1 MDGPFRSWYEKPTQQ
16 RRSYSYNPS
25 LFGVPVYPIDPTRQ
39 ARHSAYAD
47 RQPPVEQNP
56 GRKVVQIPVQF
67 FGSDSDRRSESA
79 LRIQKVFRGFFVRK
93 SVRKIKEIKAQVD
106 EIEARLLRDEVVE
119 MIRGNEREKL
129 RMSESLM
136 NLLLRLDGI
145 RGIDLGIRVCRK
157 GVTRKAIALQEKID
171 AICAPDSEG
180 NLDDKVETGSQEL
193 EDAVPAAEF
202 VGIELSPENGVA
214 AELEGSRFE
223 ENSNGFE
230 QILDDSGEESKG
242 LNGALLER
250 EKMESERDSVLTEE
264 LDVVVASEVNPGE
277 ETHVEPETETW
288 KNIDFDEDNVDS
300 VKEMLV
306 QYNGKDM
313 INGEGKEDEAIG
325 NCEFLANSGVPVA
338 SVVEVTPETCPV
350 DEGDAEIVKEMLAH
364 SDDFAEKLCDLS
376 KESKDRDTLQVEV
389 ETMEVEGEHLDAE
402 SVDVVKACQETQG
415 VQETPKDLGFG
426 VERAETMKETSVERN
441 GEDLNERKCELL
453 EQMMEDNKKMMLMMT
468 QLYDRNETQ
477 LQMLEALT
485 NRVDF
490 LEKAYLCDKLRNRRK
505 KMKKNKCAL
514 TCIED

>member
-1 MDGPFRSWYEKPTQQ
+1 MDGPFRSWYQKPTQQ

-25 LFGVPVYPIDPTRQ
+25 LFGVPVYPVDPTRQ
-39 ARHSAYAD
+39 ARQSAYAD
-47 RQPPVEQNP
+47 RQPPVEEKP

-67 FGSDSDRRSESA
+67 FGSDSGRRSESA
-79 LRIQKVFRGFFVRK
+79 LRIQKVFRGFVVRK
-93 SVRKIKEIKAQVD
+93 SVRKIKEIRAQVD

-119 MIRGNEREKL
+119 MIRGNERERL
-129 RMSESLM
+129 RMSETLM

-180 NLDDKVETGSQEL
+180 NVDDKVETGNQEL
-193 EDAVPAAEF
+193 EDAVAAAEF

-242 LNGALLER
+242 LNGALLEC
-250 EKMESERDSVLTEE
+250 EKMEIERDSVLTEE
-264 LDVVVASEVNPGE
+264 SDVVVASEVNPSE
-277 ETHVEPETETW
+277 ETHVEMETC
-288 KNIDFDEDNVDS
+288 KNIDFDEDNVES

-313 INGEGKEDEAIG
+313 VNGEGKEDEAIG

-338 SVVEVTPETCPV
+338 SVVEATPETCCPV
-350 DEGDAEIVKEMLAH
+350 DEGDAEIVK
-364 SDDFAEKLCDLS
+364 
-376 KESKDRDTLQVEV
+376 DRDTLQVED
-389 ETMEVEGEHLDAE
+389 ETMDVEREHLDAE

-415 VQETPKDLGFG
+415 VQETPEDICFG

-441 GEDLNERKCELL
+441 GEDLNKRKCELL
-453 EQMMEDNKKMMLMMT
+453 EQMMEENKKMMLMVT

-477 LQMLEALT
+477 LQMLDALT

>member
-16 RRSYSYNPS
+16 RRTYSYNPS
-25 LFGVPVYPIDPTRQ
+25 LFGVPVYPVDPTQQ
-39 ARHSAYAD
+39 ARRSAYAD
-47 RQPPVEQNP
+47 RQPPVEKKP
-56 GRKVVQIPVQF
+56 GRKVVQIPVHF
-67 FGSDSDRRSESA
+67 FGADSDRRSESA

-93 SVRKIKEIKAQVD
+93 NVRKIKEIKAQVD

-119 MIRGNEREKL
+119 MIRGNERERL

-180 NLDDKVETGSQEL
+180 NVDDKVETGSQEL
-193 EDAVPAAEF
+193 EDGVPASGF

-214 AELEGSRFE
+214 AELEGSRLE
-223 ENSNGFE
+223 ENSHGFE
-230 QILDDSGEESKG
+230 QILDDSGEE
-242 LNGALLER
+242 LNGALLEC
-250 EKMESERDSVLTEE
+250 EKMEIERDSVLTEE
-264 LDVVVASEVNPGE
+264 LDVVVASEVMNPSE
-277 ETHVEPETETW
+277 ETHVETETETW
-288 KNIDFDEDNVDS
+288 VDVDVDEDNVDG

-313 INGEGKEDEAIG
+313 VNGEGKEDEAIG

-338 SVVEVTPETCPV
+338 SVVEATPETCPV

-364 SDDFAEKLCDLS
+364 SDDFEEKLCDLS
-376 KESKDRDTLQVEV
+376 EESKDRDTLQVED
-389 ETMEVEGEHLDAE
+389 ETIEVEREHLDAE

-415 VQETPKDLGFG
+415 VKETP
-426 VERAETMKETSVERN
+426 
-441 GEDLNERKCELL
+441 EDLNKRKCELL
-453 EQMMEDNKKMMLMMT
+453 EQMMEENKKMMLMMT
-468 QLYDRNETQ
+468 QLYERNETQ
-477 LQMLEALT
+477 LQMLDALT

-505 KMKKNKCAL
+505 KMKKNKCAV

>member
-25 LFGVPVYPIDPTRQ
+25 LFGVPVYPVDPTRQ

-47 RQPPVEQNP
+47 RQPPVEKKP
-56 GRKVVQIPVQF
+56 GRKVVQIPVHF
-67 FGSDSDRRSESA
+67 FGADSDRRSESA

-119 MIRGNEREKL
+119 MIRGNERERL
-129 RMSESLM
+129 RVSESLM

-157 GVTRKAIALQEKID
+157 GVARKAIALQEKID

-180 NLDDKVETGSQEL
+180 NVDDKVETGSQEL
-193 EDAVPAAEF
+193 EDGVPASGF

-242 LNGALLER
+242 WNGALLEC
-250 EKMESERDSVLTEE
+250 EKMEIERDSVLTEE
-264 LDVVVASEVNPGE
+264 LDVVVASEVMNPSE
-277 ETHVEPETETW
+277 ETHVETETETW
-288 KNIDFDEDNVDS
+288 VDVDVDEDNVDG

-313 INGEGKEDEAIG
+313 VNGEGKEDEAIG

-338 SVVEVTPETCPV
+338 SVVEATPETCPV
-350 DEGDAEIVKEMLAH
+350 DEGDAEIVKEM
-364 SDDFAEKLCDLS
+364 
-376 KESKDRDTLQVEV
+376 DTLQVED
-389 ETMEVEGEHLDAE
+389 ETMEFEREHLDAE

-415 VQETPKDLGFG
+415 VKETP
-426 VERAETMKETSVERN
+426 
-441 GEDLNERKCELL
+441 EDLNKRKCELL
-453 EQMMEDNKKMMLMMT
+453 EQMMEENKKMMLMMT
-468 QLYDRNETQ
+468 QLYERNERQ
-477 LQMLEALT
+477 LQMLDALT

-505 KMKKNKCAL
+505 KMKKNKCAV